1 MTNHV
6 SILGCGQIGETIL
19 LGAINGG
26 LDKNQISIS
35 AHSKKRVDFLT
46 EKYGVAGNTDNN
58 TAMKNADIVILAVP
72 YTAVDNLLKIIE
84 SDIKPN
90 TIIVSLI
97 AELSLS
103 DLQTKI
109 PNHSAIAK
117 AMPNI
122 GSKVGF
128 GLTLLSFG
136 NNISDSQIN
145 EIESFFALFGK
156 NIIVSDDQQHNM
168 APLSSSGLSY
178 VLYMTDALIEGNA
191 IRGISRDISLQMMQ
205 NILSA
210 TNALL
215 KQNNGQNIS
224 DLLHSMCSP
233 GGSGI
238 KRIATLDRK
247 GVKSALL
254 DAISED
260 I

>member
-1 MTNHV
+1 
-6 SILGCGQIGETIL
+6 
-19 LGAINGG
+19 
-26 LDKNQISIS
+26 
-35 AHSKKRVDFLT
+35 
-46 EKYGVAGNTDNN
+46 
-58 TAMKNADIVILAVP
+58 
-72 YTAVDNLLKIIE
+72 
-84 SDIKPN
+84 
-90 TIIVSLI
+90 
-97 AELSLS
+97 
-103 DLQTKI
+103 
-109 PNHSAIAK
+109 
-117 AMPNI
+117 MPNI

-210 TNALL
+210 TSALL

-238 KRIATLDRK
+238 KRIANLDRK
-247 GVKSALL
+247 GVKSAFV